1 MLSFIA
7 GLCLFEYPPDPTRIN
22 HFNESIH
29 HSYHI
34 FIDTSTMPGK
44 GLIIAVDLG
53 TSTATASHCQVLD
66 FLDALGNLQR
76 KKTGE
81 IHDVKDWPGSDV
93 GIATGN
99 PCLPTDLIYSRALKK
114 LLFWGFEAK
123 QYLDSFFTEI
133 PREEVFIVE
142 NIKLLLPDTATP
154 TTPSTA
160 SERYQSKR
168 EILTNTLSM
177 RPDDVFEDFM
187 SQLLKHVI
195 GSLMGKYYNGI
206 NDHHIELV
214 LAFPSGWPDQVHTN
228 VARIG
233 TRAMKRAIADYAPI
247 NVVFGLENV
256 YTVSETI
263 CGIKEWLRET
273 VSELSAAED
282 LNPQQTN
289 LDELKASRPNEI

>member
-1 MLSFIA
+1 
-7 GLCLFEYPPDPTRIN
+7 
-22 HFNESIH
+22 
-29 HSYHI
+29 
-34 FIDTSTMPGK
+34 MPGK
-44 GLIIAVDLG
+44 GLIIGIDLG

-66 FLDALGNLQR
+66 NLDPLGQLQR

-99 PCLPTDLIYSRALKK
+99 PCLPTDLIYSRELKK

-123 QYLDSFFTEI
+123 QYLDSFYNEI

-142 NIKLLLPDTATP
+142 NIKLLLPDTDTP
-154 TTPSTA
+154 TTASTA

-168 EILTNTLSM
+168 EILINTLSKQ
-177 RPDDVFEDFM
+177 PDDVFEDFI

-195 GSLMGKYYNGI
+195 GSAIGKYYHGI
-206 NDHHIELV
+206 NDHQIELV
-214 LAFPSGWPDQVHTN
+214 LAFPSGWPDQVHTS

-233 TRAMKRAIADYAPI
+233 TRAMKRAIAEYAPS
-247 NVVFGLENV
+247 NVVFGLEHV

-273 VSELSAAED
+273 VSELSATEG
-282 LNPQQTN
+282 LEPQQTN
-289 LDELKASRPNEI
+289 LDELKVRVPKIT